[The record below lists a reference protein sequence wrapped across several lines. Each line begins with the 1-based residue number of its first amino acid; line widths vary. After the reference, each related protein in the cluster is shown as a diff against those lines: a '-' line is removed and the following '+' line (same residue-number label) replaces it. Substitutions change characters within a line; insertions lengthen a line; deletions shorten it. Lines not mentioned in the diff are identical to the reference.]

1 MPIEELEELLQAGEV
16 IDISNWRDGV
26 LGIHKWVSD
35 SGAGNIYYYRDVVK
49 VIGEEIQTVAQQV
62 VPNKE
67 VVEGAAV
74 TFTTTSTALVGAN
87 FWQVLGVAAKVC
99 GAAAGIA
106 GGIAAGAYIG
116 YKISKDHPEWFEDIW
131 ARLYDKGYTRN
142 KQILAFYQDGVYDI
156 PEEVMVEYINALNN
170 SGWNIGYVDI
180 SGEEY
185 KELRK
190 YMPSPVGILTTSN
203 TYYGAGRK
211 FVATSPV
218 KMVLINYKDY
228 LPGSGFYPDG
238 WSTIQRGN
246 YHGFPNAYKYEDG
259 EWVLDNI
266 DLRWGGFK
274 GTDPEGDIVINHMFD
289 KWAGVGL
296 PPTIPQHPDIPSPQL
311 GSGEGAQ
318 ELADLLNKYQPSDP
332 NSITPYY
339 PSISSD
345 EIPKY
350 YPNWVPKPQTDSLP
364 RRLPVEINP
373 GPDDSTD
380 DVIKP
385 NPKPEIVPI
394 PTPPSTDP
402 LPNPDEF
409 PDDPGYSP
417 EITPNPSPDVP
428 PIPGSQPQP
437 GDNPNPEPPPAS
449 DPDPDSPPVPN
460 LPVPDSPPVNPPS
473 PDQPDPPPSDTPPEI
488 FLDPGTSAIP
498 AVYWDAPATF
508 QKLNEVLWGNAL
520 TDLQKIWSDPMSSII
535 SLHLLPI
542 SFDETSPTATI
553 CLGNYRT
560 DISSHTLSKHVV
572 EVDFG
577 TVSIP
582 HLYNNPM
589 DYPPYTALRVYLP
602 YIGFRELDMNECVG
616 QNIGL
621 KYNIDVLTGAC
632 VANISVGGTILYTY
646 NGAMAYQIPLS
657 SLDASGAWSTLA
669 SLAVGAISG
678 NPTAAM
684 GAATIRGLSS
694 NITSV
699 DRSGSLS
706 SNVGYLAPQ
715 TPYIVLEYHNSGM
728 PANYEQLMGKPASA
742 RVYIGNCSG
751 YSRFNHVKLQAP
763 ATQAEKN
770 EIIELL
776 QAGVYI

>member
-62 VPNKE
+62 VANKE

-106 GGIAAGAYIG
+106 GGIAAGVYIG
-116 YKISKDHPEWFEDIW
+116 NKISKDHPEWFEDIW
-131 ARLYDKGYTRN
+131 GRLYDKGYTRN
-142 KQILAFYQDGVYDI
+142 KQILTFYANGVYDV
-156 PEEVMVEYINALNN
+156 PEEVMLEFINAISA
-170 SGWNIGYVDI
+170 SGWDVEMVNVDF
-180 SGEEY
+180 EEY
-185 KELRK
+185 PDLRTVL
-190 YMPSPVGILTTSN
+190 PSQIGIITTSK
-203 TYYGAGRK
+203 TFYYGDFAKCVGRTLT
-211 FVATSPV
+211 A
-218 KMVLINYKDY
+218 Y
-228 LPGSGFYPDG
+228 LHPTPDGVGSGYMVTDNDSPPYDYIWKGLDLGWQLDLLSPIWKGWNPDG
-238 WSTIQRGN
+238 DTSKWLYNPSLW
-246 YHGFPNAYKYEDG
+246 YG
-259 EWVLDNI
+259 E
-266 DLRWGGFK
+266 
-274 GTDPEGDIVINHMFD
+274 
-289 KWAGVGL
+289 GL
-296 PPTIPQHPDIPSPQL
+296 PPTIPNPMPDVTLNGDQISQMYH
-311 GSGEGAQ
+311 
-318 ELADLLNKYQPSDP
+318 LLKSFQPSNPPDP

-364 RRLPVEINP
+364 RRLPIEINP
-373 GPDDSTD
+373 KPDDSTD

-428 PIPGSQPQP
+428 PTPGSQPQP

-678 NPTAAM
+678 NPAVAI

-751 YSRFNHVKLQAP
+751 YSRFKNIKLQAP

>member
-1 MPIEELEELLQAGEV
+1 MPIEELEELLRAGEV

-49 VIGEEIQTVAQQV
+49 VIGEEIRTVAQQV
-62 VPNKE
+62 VANKE

-131 ARLYDKGYTRN
+131 GRLYDKGYTRN
-142 KQILAFYQDGVYDI
+142 KQILTFYADGVYDV
-156 PEEVMVEYINALNN
+156 PEEIMVEFINAISA
-170 SGWNIGYVDI
+170 SGWDVEMVNVDFADYPNLK
-180 SGEEY
+180 SV
-185 KELRK
+185 L
-190 YMPSPVGILTTSN
+190 PSQIGILTTSK
-203 TYYGAGRK
+203 TYYMGNYR
-211 FVATSPV
+211 FVGQPLTA
-218 KMVLINYKDY
+218 Y
-228 LPGSGFYPDG
+228 LFDTTNVGTHVNEQWGWLVSANDAPGTAYQWDSDANRWTIYPLGSIWTGESHPDG
-238 WSTIQRGN
+238 DDS
-246 YHGFPNAYKYEDG
+246 
-259 EWVLDNI
+259 
-266 DLRWGGFK
+266 
-274 GTDPEGDIVINHMFD
+274 
-289 KWAGVGL
+289 KWLYNPTWWFGLGV
-296 PPTIPQHPDIPSPQL
+296 PPTIPGRFPIPKLSQD
-311 GSGEGAQ
+311 AIN
-318 ELADLLNKYQPSDP
+318 ELYRLLKSFQPSNPPDP

-373 GPDDSTD
+373 GPDDSTN

-385 NPKPEIVPI
+385 NPKPDIVPI

-417 EITPNPSPDVP
+417 EITPNPTPDVP

-582 HLYNNPM
+582 HLHNNPM

-678 NPTAAM
+678 NPAVAI

-728 PANYEQLMGKPASA
+728 PDNYEQLMGKPASA

-751 YSRFNHVKLQAP
+751 YARFRNVKLQAP